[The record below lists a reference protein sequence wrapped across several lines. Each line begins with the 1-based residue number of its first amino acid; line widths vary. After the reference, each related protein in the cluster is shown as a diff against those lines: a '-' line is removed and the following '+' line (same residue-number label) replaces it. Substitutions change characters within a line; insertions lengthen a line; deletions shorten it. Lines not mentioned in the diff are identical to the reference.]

1 MKMPARHRVIA
12 TGLLSAF
19 LLVTTSDVD
28 AQRRGA
34 APDLQ
39 GVWLSATSTPLQRP
53 ADMRDKARFTPA
65 EAAAYRKGAEDRLR
79 SRLPGDADRL
89 IQNDLDD
96 QFVETEMMPF
106 DDMRTSLIVDPPNG
120 ILPPVVPAA
129 QARAAARPKRTFE
142 GPETFGLGERC
153 LVGIFG
159 LGGSLA
165 VPPLVPSEVIAPYYQ
180 IVQTPDSVMLYAEWI
195 HDVRV
200 IRLNSTHV
208 PPSIRKWLGD
218 SIGHY
223 EGTTLVVDTTN
234 FRPETHYLDSSQG
247 MHVVERF
254 TRVDTKTLRYRVTVE
269 DPNTWTM
276 PWTAEWSFRATDK
289 PLFEVACHEA
299 NYSMENFLRGARD
312 EERRQVR

>member
-1 MKMPARHRVIA
+1 MMPVRSRLVAAGLIA
-12 TGLLSAF
+12 AASLALAPRM
-19 LLVTTSDVD
+19 D
-28 AQRRGA
+28 AQRRTA
-34 APDLQ
+34 VPDLQ
-39 GVWLSATSTPLQRP
+39 GIWLSATSTPLQRP
-53 ADMRDKARFTPA
+53 ANMRDKAKFTPEEA
-65 EAAAYRKGAEDRLR
+65 EAYRRGTEDRLR
-79 SRLPGDADRL
+79 ARLPGDADRVV
-89 IQNDLDD
+89 QNDLDE
-96 QFVETEMMPF
+96 QFVETEVMPF

-120 ILPPVVPAA
+120 MLPPVVAAA
-129 QARAAARPKRTFE
+129 QARVAARPKRTFE

-153 LVGIFG
+153 LVAIFG

-180 IVQTPDSVMLYAEWI
+180 IVQTPTTVMLYAEWI

-200 IRLNSTHV
+200 IRLNGTHLN
-208 PPSIRKWLGD
+208 PSIRKWLGD

-223 EGTTLVVDTTN
+223 EGNTLVVDTTN
-234 FRPETHYLDSSQG
+234 FRPETHYLDSSQN

-254 TRVDTKTLRYRVTVE
+254 TRVDAKTLRYRVTVD
-269 DPNTWTM
+269 DPDTWSA